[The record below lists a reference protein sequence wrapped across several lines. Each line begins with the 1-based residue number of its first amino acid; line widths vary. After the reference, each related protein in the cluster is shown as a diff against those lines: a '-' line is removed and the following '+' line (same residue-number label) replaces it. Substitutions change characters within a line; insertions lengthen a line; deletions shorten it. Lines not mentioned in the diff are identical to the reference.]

1 MSRDKIGVLA
11 ARQRNDLEQP
21 STPLATPLATPC
33 LPVARPPAR
42 PPEPSSQMANFNSAA
57 TQPDGT
63 FRTYN
68 VKYFHRSCTC
78 GFPFLHFVVREIK
91 IAKNHH
97 RRISARSPRPR
108 LAESTLP
115 GRRRAAPGGGRP
127 KRKEMIAPLSLG
139 GKRFFESRA
148 APMGWDWIF
157 FF

>member
-33 LPVARPPAR
+33 LPAARPPAR
-42 PPEPSSQMANFNSAA
+42 AFIANGQFQQRGNAAGRNISHLQCQIFSPLLLVRFSVPS
-57 TQPDGT
+57 
-63 FRTYN
+63 FR
-68 VKYFHRSCTC
+68 C
-78 GFPFLHFVVREIK
+78 REIK

-127 KRKEMIAPLSLG
+127 KRKEMIAPLSLS

-157 FF
+157 FFN